1 MKLAHLADVHLGF
14 RAYHRQNTLG
24 INQREAD
31 VANAFRL
38 VVGGV
43 IEEQPDAVVVA
54 GDLFHQVRPTN
65 AAIVFAFQQIQR
77 LRAALPE
84 APIIVIAGN
93 HDTPRSSETGS
104 ILRLYQELGVDVA
117 LDGAQRFVYPALD
130 LSVLAVPHQALRDPE
145 RPSLR
150 PEGTQKRQVLVLHGE
165 IAGVYPTELSA
176 ATWGVGTALVQPG
189 EIHANEWSYV
199 ALGHYHVQHRVDDR
213 AWYAGALEYVTS
225 NPWGEIRD
233 EARRPVAG
241 KGWLMVDVDTGTVSR
256 RPVSLARQVIDLPA
270 LYGDGVQA
278 TDLDGMLRERLEGI
292 VGGWSE
298 QIVRQVVFN
307 VPRSVA
313 RGLNHDAI
321 RRVKAEALHYHLDLR
336 RPDSVT
342 TIGVG
347 PGGRRQPLAE
357 VLRDYLGK
365 RPLPAELD
373 REQFVRA
380 GVALLESVV
389 RDEEG

>member
-1 MKLAHLADVHLGF
+1 VKLAHLADVHLGF
-14 RAYHRQNTLG
+14 RAYHRQNALG

-38 VVGGV
+38 AVGA
-43 IEEQPDAVVVA
+43 IIDERPDAIVIA

-77 LRAALPE
+77 IRAALPE

-130 LSVLAVPHQALRDPE
+130 LSVLAVPHQALRDAE

-150 PEGTQKRQVLVLHGE
+150 PEGTVRHQVLVLHGE
-165 IAGVYPTELSA
+165 IVGVYPKESSA
-176 ATWGVGTALVQPG
+176 ATWGGGTALVQPG
-189 EIHANEWSYV
+189 EIHASEWGYV
-199 ALGHYHVQHRVDDR
+199 ALGHYHVQHQVDDR

-233 EARRPVAG
+233 EGRRSIGG
-241 KGWLMVDVDTGTVSR
+241 KGWLMVDVDAGKVSR
-256 RPVSLARQVIDLPA
+256 RPVTLARRVIDLPP
-270 LYGDGVQA
+270 LYGEEVQA
-278 TDLDGMLRERLEGI
+278 SDLDRMLRERLDGVE
-292 VGGWSE
+292 GGWAE

-336 RPDSVT
+336 RPDAVT

-347 PGGRRQPLAE
+347 PGGKRQPLAD

-373 REQFVRA
+373 REQFVQA
-380 GVALLESVV
+380 GLALLESVV